1 MTVLCQKM
9 ETRSKSN
16 RGVEKRATARVR
28 DETGLFLI
36 TQRGGKLVKLVPNE
50 GVKFED
56 EINKGNGGQKAQK
69 LFRRTKREGKKKVL
83 SLMMMGAD
91 DDNDGDA

>member
-1 MTVLCQKM
+1 M
-9 ETRSKSN
+9 E
-16 RGVEKRATARVR
+16 
-28 DETGLFLI
+28 
-36 TQRGGKLVKLVPNE
+36 LVPNE

-56 EINKGNGGQKAQK
+56 EINKGNRWQKAQK

-91 DDNDGDA
+91 DDNDGDACPQRNLLSCGMDSPQPTCPEP